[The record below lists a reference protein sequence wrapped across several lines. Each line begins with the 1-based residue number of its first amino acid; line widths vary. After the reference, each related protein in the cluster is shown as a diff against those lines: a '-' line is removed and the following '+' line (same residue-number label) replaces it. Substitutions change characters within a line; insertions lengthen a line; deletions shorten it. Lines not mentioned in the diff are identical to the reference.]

1 MKSNSA
7 TTTLS
12 KECPFCKKTHTM
24 EFDAEALYSGLEK
37 RKAGMRI
44 QDAFPTFNPDQREF
58 LLSGICSKCWDEM

>member
-1 MKSNSA
+1 MKSNSV

-24 EFDAEALYSGLEK
+24 EFDTEALYSGLEK
-37 RKAGMRI
+37 WKAGMRI

-58 LLSGICSKCWDEM
+58 LLTGICSKCWDEM